1 MFVKPHH
8 VSPLLCF
15 NVQTEMIFW
24 VEQLLFPEGRR
35 CKKELFYSKSHFS
48 LHVKAKQRRHVVWF
62 HKYKIELSLKHW
74 GGDKWPPFCTLHISI
89 RVYHWFYL
97 VILPIV
103 NARISSI
110 MDNVV
115 CGWIVIFEHNHIS
128 KRTLQKI
135 FKCIFLIENGSREV
149 WIRGTT

>member
-15 NVQTEMIFW
+15 NVQTEMIFV

-115 CGWIVIFEHNHIS
+115 CVGSSFSSIIIS
-128 KRTLQKI
+128 LNALCRRFLNVFSWLKTVVG
-135 FKCIFLIENGSREV
+135 KCG
-149 WIRGTT
+149 